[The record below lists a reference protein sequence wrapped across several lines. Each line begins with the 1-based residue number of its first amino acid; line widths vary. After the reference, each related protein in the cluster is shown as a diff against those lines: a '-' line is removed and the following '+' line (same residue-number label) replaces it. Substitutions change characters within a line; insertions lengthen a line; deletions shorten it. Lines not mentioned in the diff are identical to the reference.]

1 MEEHSRLSRTTGA
14 AKSLSQSGPGP
25 RVHADEPSMKQ
36 PAFIKGSDLGLG
48 PNCYLHVFSTTLD
61 NQKPLIPGGPL
72 AGVGRV
78 DGHDIDGDNVTDEQV
93 RAGFFENIGTEDE
106 PDMVLTTTGMNA
118 LNHFL
123 RSDFEGEEEMR
134 GDISVS
140 YDLGSPGERFLQASV
155 NIPVNSLGDAIN
167 NRERSP
173 QEVADDYVAP
183 LRDAMDDLLD
193 PDSGKFIGDRIMSYH
208 NIPPSER
215 LG

>member
-1 MEEHSRLSRTTGA
+1 MQEHSRLAGASGA
-14 AKSLSQSGPGP
+14 AKSLPQSGPSP

-36 PAFIKGSDLGLG
+36 FGIIDGSDLGLG
-48 PNCYLHVFSTTLD
+48 TDCYLHVFSTTLD
-61 NQKPLIPGGPL
+61 NEERRFDGGPW

-78 DGHDIDGDNVTDEQV
+78 DGRDIDSDIVTEEMV
-93 RAGFFENIGTEDE
+93 RAGFFENVGTEDE
-106 PDMVLTTTGMNA
+106 PDMVLTATGLDA

-140 YDLGSPGERFLQASV
+140 YEQTSPGERFLQANV

-183 LRDAMDDLLD
+183 LRDAMDDFLD
-193 PDSGKFIGDRIMSYH
+193 PDSGKFIGERIMGYH
-208 NIPPSER
+208 HIPPSER
-215 LG
+215 MG